1 MARWLVSAAH
11 KSSGKTVVATGL
23 CAALKARGLEVRAF
37 KKGPDYIDPQWL
49 AHACDRPCYNLDF
62 NTQSRAEIIATA
74 AAHAAPPGGCT
85 LVEGNKGLYDGVAA
99 DGADS
104 NAALAKLL
112 RLPVVLVVDCDGI
125 TRGIA
130 PLLQGYRA
138 FDPQIA
144 LAGVILNKVGG
155 ERHRAKLTA
164 AVETYTDL
172 PVLGA
177 VMRDARL
184 ALPERHLGL
193 MPSAETDGAARR
205 ISDLREAVA
214 AQVDLEH
221 LLRAVAGAEPPPASD
236 AASGAASV
244 ASGAAP
250 NAASVASGA
259 APGAMSG
266 AAPGTVSG
274 NGGNPLRLGV
284 FRDRAF
290 SFYYPDDLE
299 DLERCGA
306 ELVFVNSLSD
316 TRLPPVDG
324 LFIGGGF
331 PETQAAALEANA
343 ALRGE
348 VARAINGG
356 LPAYAECGGLMYL
369 SRAITW
375 RERRHEMCGV
385 VAADTLMCERPQGR
399 GHVEFSETA
408 NMPWPA
414 IKGEAKT
421 RRAHEFHH
429 SRLVNAA
436 AFETAYA
443 VSRGDGLGGGRD
455 GIVHKNLLASYL
467 HRRATAGNRWTQRF
481 TGFIRARA
489 GVAR

>member
-23 CAALKARGLEVRAF
+23 CAALKARGLPVRAF

-49 AHACDRPCYNLDF
+49 ARACDHPCYNLDF
-62 NTQSRAEIIATA
+62 NTQSRAEITATA

-104 NAALAKLL
+104 NAALAALL
-112 RLPVVLVVDCDGI
+112 GLPVVLVVDCDGM

-138 FDPQIA
+138 FDPQVA
-144 LAGVILNKVGG
+144 LAGVILNQVGG

-164 AVETYTDL
+164 AVKTYTDL

-193 MPSAETDGAARR
+193 VPSAETDGAARR
-205 ISDLREAVA
+205 INDLREAVA
-214 AQVDLEH
+214 AQVDLER
-221 LLRAVAGAEPPPASD
+221 LLRAVAD
-236 AASGAASV
+236 AASTIPG
-244 ASGAAP
+244 GGPLQTLDAAP
-250 NAASVASGA
+250 ATSGD
-259 APGAMSG
+259 
-266 AAPGTVSG
+266 
-274 NGGNPLRLGV
+274 GGPLRLGV

-306 ELVFVNSLSD
+306 ELVFINSLRD

-375 RERRHEMCGV
+375 RERRHSMCGV
-385 VAADTLMCERPQGR
+385 IAADALMCERPQGR

-414 IKGEAKT
+414 IEGEAQT

-436 AFETAYA
+436 TFDTAYA

-489 GVAR
+489 KDR

>member
-1 MARWLVSAAH
+1 MTSARLLISAAH
-11 KSSGKTVVATGL
+11 KSSGKTVVAAGL
-23 CAALKARGLEVRAF
+23 CAALKARGMEVRAF

-49 AHACDRPCYNLDF
+49 ARACDRPCYNLDF
-62 NTQSRAEIIATA
+62 NTQSHAEITATA

-85 LVEGNKGLYDGVAA
+85 LIEGNKGLYDGVAA
-99 DGADS
+99 DGVDS

-112 RLPVVLVVDCDGI
+112 GLPVVLVVDCDGI

-138 FDPQIA
+138 FDPQVA
-144 LAGVILNKVGG
+144 LAGVILNQVGG

-193 MPSAETDGAARR
+193 APSAETDGAARH

-214 AQVDLEH
+214 AQVDLER
-221 LLRAVAGAEPPPASD
+221 LLRAVADAEPPPASGATMAGAASD
-236 AASGAASV
+236 AASMAPGDGRPLHAA
-244 ASGAAP
+244 
-250 NAASVASGA
+250 A
-259 APGAMSG
+259 APGD
-266 AAPGTVSG
+266 
-274 NGGNPLRLGV
+274 NGGPLRLGV

-306 ELVFVNSLSD
+306 ELVFVDSLRD

-375 RERRHEMCGV
+375 RERRHSMCGV
-385 VAADTLMCERPQGR
+385 IAADTLMCERPQGR
-399 GHVEFSETA
+399 GLVEFSETA

-436 AFETAYA
+436 AFDTAYA

-467 HRRATAGNRWTQRF
+467 HRRATGDNRWTQRF
-481 TGFIRARA
+481 TGFIRARKGA
-489 GVAR
+489 GATR